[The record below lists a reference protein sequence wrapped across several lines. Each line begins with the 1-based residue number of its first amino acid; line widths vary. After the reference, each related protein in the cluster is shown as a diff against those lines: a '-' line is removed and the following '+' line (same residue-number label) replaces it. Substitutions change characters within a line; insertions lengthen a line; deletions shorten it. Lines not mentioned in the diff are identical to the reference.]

1 VHRWNSLSEPENLV
15 GDSGSA
21 VGPQTVDVDAS
32 VQRRLG
38 RLNDRR
44 AARRGTGA
52 QATAKWVRLLH
63 VWTSMIS
70 LLVVLF
76 FAATG
81 ITLNHPNWTF
91 GLDGTTTVHTGTLPD
106 GWDAG
111 GTVDF
116 LQVSEFTRDEY
127 EVKGSVGEYSS
138 TSTDGLISYKAPGY
152 AADLVFDIPDGNFT
166 LTIQQQ
172 GLLAVM
178 NDIHKG
184 RDTTS
189 SWGWVIDAS
198 GAFLVVVAVTGLG
211 IQLFQRKRRRS
222 SLIIAGVAT
231 VASLLLI
238 YISLG

>member
-1 VHRWNSLSEPENLV
+1 L
-15 GDSGSA
+15 
-21 VGPQTVDVDAS
+21 
-32 VQRRLG
+32 
-38 RLNDRR
+38 
-44 AARRGTGA
+44 
-52 QATAKWVRLLH
+52 VRLLH

-91 GLDGTTTVHTGTLPD
+91 GLDGTTSVHTGTLPA
-106 GWDAG
+106 GWYVNGA
-111 GTVDF
+111 VDF
-116 LQVSEFTRDEY
+116 LKASEYVRNNFD
-127 EVKGSVGEYSS
+127 VKGSVDDYSA
-138 TSTDGLISYKAPGY
+138 TSTDGLISFKAPGY
-152 AADLVFDIPDGNFT
+152 AADLSFKVPSGAFT

-184 RDTTS
+184 RNTAG

-198 GAFLVVVAVTGLG
+198 GGFLVVVALTGLG
-211 IQLFQRKRRRS
+211 VQLFQRKRRRS
-222 SLIIAGVAT
+222 SLIIAGTAAIV
-231 VASLLLI
+231 SLVLI

>member
-1 VHRWNSLSEPENLV
+1 MEIEDTNTSV
-15 GDSGSA
+15 A
-21 VGPQTVDVDAS
+21 VDTPPDEVDAAT
-32 VQRRLG
+32 QKRLD
-38 RLNDRR
+38 RLNDGPRR
-44 AARRGTGA
+44 TARGKGT

-91 GLDGTTTVHTGTLPD
+91 GLNGSTTVHTGTLPD
-106 GWDAG
+106 GWDANG
-111 GTVDF
+111 AVDF
-116 LQVSEFTRDEY
+116 LKVSEFVRNQYD
-127 EVKGSVGEYSS
+127 VKGAVGDYSA
-138 TSTDGLISYKAPGY
+138 TSTDGLISFKAPGY
-152 AADLVFDIPDGNFT
+152 AADLVFKVPSGTFT

-184 RDTTS
+184 RDTAG

-198 GAFLVVVAVTGLG
+198 GGFLVVVALTGLG

-231 VASLLLI
+231 VATLVLI